1 MTDNDDNDQWPDE
14 MLNELPSAE
23 KSDSGIFPGL
33 DENNDLIPDSDQN
46 FNGIPD
52 WTEPILFYD
61 ADPPDFIYG
70 IDFNNN
76 GVVDYRENDA
86 LPDYPYPRDR
96 RGLTWWATKKGLG
109 RWGKWASVGYYTM
122 QEPAGGGE
130 AKAIYA
136 RYEHN
141 FTSPYFGQNSHQ
153 RGHQA
158 SQGQYSRRR
167 VRLGRRGF
175 CPAATQPLPALER
188 SDD

>member
-1 MTDNDDNDQWPDE
+1 MTTTTSGPDE
-14 MLNELPSAE
+14 MINELPSAE

-96 RGLTWWATKKGLG
+96 QGTHLVATKKGLG
-109 RWGKWASVGYYTM
+109 RWGKWTSVGYYTM
-122 QEPAGGGE
+122 KEPAGGGKGRGHLRPLR
-130 AKAIYA
+130 AQFHLALSGK
-136 RYEHN
+136 
-141 FTSPYFGQNSHQ
+141 SSHQ
-153 RGHQA
+153 RGYKA
-158 SQGQYSRRR
+158 GQRRHSR
-167 VRLGRRGF
+167 
-175 CPAATQPLPALER
+175 
-188 SDD
+188 